1 MASNV
6 IELIKVLR
14 DRTGAGMMDCKK
26 ALMET
31 DCDVEKAVEWLREKG
46 IAKVAKKASRI
57 AAEGLT
63 HVVVNGNEALILEI
77 NSETDFVSKSDAFK
91 NLVVEVANV
100 VLASKPANIEAAK
113 ALTQDIFTNATIKIG
128 EKLDFRRFELV
139 TKSDDQTFGS
149 YIHMGG
155 KISVLVVENGANAEV
170 AKGLAMQ
177 IAANNPQ
184 YITTSDIPAEA
195 IEKEKAVQMEAAKN
209 DEKLKD
215 KPEQALVKIIEGKV
229 NKIFAESVL
238 VKQDYLLDPS
248 QKVEQVLTSNKIS
261 VAKFVRY
268 QVGEGIA
275 KREENFAEEV
285 AKQING

>member
-57 AAEGLT
+57 TAEGLT

-170 AKGLAMQ
+170 SKGLAMQ

-184 YITTSDIPAEA
+184 YVTTSDIPAEA

-285 AKQING
+285 AKQMN

>member
-195 IEKEKAVQMEAAKN
+195 IEKEKTVQMEAAKN

-285 AKQING
+285 AKQMN

>member
-184 YITTSDIPAEA
+184 YVTTSDIPADA

-229 NKIFAESVL
+229 NKIFADSVL

-285 AKQING
+285 AKQMN

>member
-100 VLASKPANIEAAK
+100 VLASKPADIEAAK

-184 YITTSDIPAEA
+184 YGTTSDIPADA

-285 AKQING
+285 AKQMN

>member
-100 VLASKPANIEAAK
+100 VLASKPADIEAAK

-184 YITTSDIPAEA
+184 YVTTSDIPADA

-285 AKQING
+285 AKQMN

>member
-77 NSETDFVSKSDAFK
+77 NSETDFVSKSDAFR

-285 AKQING
+285 AKQMN

>member
-195 IEKEKAVQMEAAKN
+195 IEKEKVVQMEAAKN

-285 AKQING
+285 AKQMN

>member
-113 ALTQDIFTNATIKIG
+113 ALTQDIFTNAAIKIG

-184 YITTSDIPAEA
+184 YVTTSDIPAEA

-285 AKQING
+285 AKQMN

>member
-113 ALTQDIFTNATIKIG
+113 ALTQDIFTNASIKIG

-155 KISVLVVENGANAEV
+155 KISVLVVEDGANAEV

-285 AKQING
+285 AKQMN

>member
-184 YITTSDIPAEA
+184 YVTTSDIPADA

-275 KREENFAEEV
+275 KREESFAEEV
-285 AKQING
+285 AKQMN

>member
-170 AKGLAMQ
+170 AKGIAMQ

-285 AKQING
+285 AKQMN

>member
-184 YITTSDIPAEA
+184 YVTTSDIPAEA

-275 KREENFAEEV
+275 KREENFAGEV
-285 AKQING
+285 AKQMN

>member
-31 DCDVEKAVEWLREKG
+31 DCDVEKAVEWIREKG

-100 VLASKPANIEAAK
+100 VLASKPANIEAAT

-285 AKQING
+285 AKQMN

>member
-100 VLASKPANIEAAK
+100 VLASKPADIEAAK

-184 YITTSDIPAEA
+184 YVTTSDIPAEA

-238 VKQDYLLDPS
+238 VKQDYLLDSS

-285 AKQING
+285 AKQMN

>member
-46 IAKVAKKASRI
+46 IAKVAKKACRI

-184 YITTSDIPAEA
+184 YVTTSDIPAEA

-285 AKQING
+285 AKQMN

>member
-1 MASNV
+1 
-6 IELIKVLR
+6 
-14 DRTGAGMMDCKK
+14 
-26 ALMET
+26 
-31 DCDVEKAVEWLREKG
+31 
-46 IAKVAKKASRI
+46 
-57 AAEGLT
+57 
-63 HVVVNGNEALILEI
+63 
-77 NSETDFVSKSDAFK
+77 
-91 NLVVEVANV
+91 
-100 VLASKPANIEAAK
+100 
-113 ALTQDIFTNATIKIG
+113 
-128 EKLDFRRFELV
+128 
-139 TKSDDQTFGS
+139 
-149 YIHMGG
+149 MGG

-285 AKQING
+285 AKQMN

>member
-77 NSETDFVSKSDAFK
+77 NSETDFVTKSDAFK

-100 VLASKPANIEAAK
+100 VLASKPADIEAAK

-149 YIHMGG
+149 YIHMVG

-184 YITTSDIPAEA
+184 YVTTSDIPAEA

-285 AKQING
+285 AKQMN

>member
-100 VLASKPANIEAAK
+100 VLASKPADIEAAK

-155 KISVLVVENGANAEV
+155 KISVLVVENGANVEV

-184 YITTSDIPAEA
+184 YVTTSDIPAEA

-285 AKQING
+285 AKQMN

>member
-6 IELIKVLR
+6 MEWIKVLR

-100 VLASKPANIEAAK
+100 VLASKPADIEAAK

-285 AKQING
+285 AKQMN

>member
-184 YITTSDIPAEA
+184 YVTTSDIPAEA

-285 AKQING
+285 ATQMN

>member
-100 VLASKPANIEAAK
+100 VLASKPSDIEAAK
-113 ALTQDIFTNATIKIG
+113 ALTQEIFTNATIKIG

-155 KISVLVVENGANAEV
+155 KISVLVVENGSNAEV

-184 YITTSDIPAEA
+184 YITTSDIPADA

-285 AKQING
+285 AKQMN

>member
-184 YITTSDIPAEA
+184 YVTTSDIPADA

-285 AKQING
+285 AKQMN

>member
-1 MASNV
+1 
-6 IELIKVLR
+6 
-14 DRTGAGMMDCKK
+14 MMDCKK

-285 AKQING
+285 AKQMN

>member
-91 NLVVEVANV
+91 DLVVEVANV

-285 AKQING
+285 AKQMN

>member
-26 ALMET
+26 ALLET

-100 VLASKPANIEAAK
+100 VLASKPADIEAAK

-155 KISVLVVENGANAEV
+155 KISVLVVENGANVEV

-184 YITTSDIPAEA
+184 YVTTSDIPAEA

-285 AKQING
+285 AKQMN

>member
-139 TKSDDQTFGS
+139 TKSDDQRFGS
-149 YIHMGG
+149 YIHMCG

-184 YITTSDIPAEA
+184 YVTTSDIPAEA

-285 AKQING
+285 AKQMN

>member
-31 DCDVEKAVEWLREKG
+31 DCDVEKAAEWLREKG

-100 VLASKPANIEAAK
+100 VLASKPANIEAAT

-285 AKQING
+285 AKQMN

>member
-238 VKQDYLLDPS
+238 VKQDYLLDSS

-285 AKQING
+285 AKQMN

>member
-100 VLASKPANIEAAK
+100 VLASKPADIEAAK

-238 VKQDYLLDPS
+238 VKQDYLLDSS

-285 AKQING
+285 AKQMN

>member
-31 DCDVEKAVEWLREKG
+31 NCDVEKAVEWLREKG

-285 AKQING
+285 AKQMN

>member
-6 IELIKVLR
+6 IELIKVLG

-184 YITTSDIPAEA
+184 YVTTSDIPAEA

-285 AKQING
+285 AKQMN

>member
-100 VLASKPANIEAAK
+100 VLASKPADIEAAK

>member
-1 MASNV
+1 MESNPK
-6 IELIKVLR
+6 E
-14 DRTGAGMMDCKK
+14 KK
-26 ALMET
+26 GLF
-31 DCDVEKAVEWLREKG
+31 G
-46 IAKVAKKASRI
+46 FKKK
-57 AAEGLT
+57 E
-63 HVVVNGNEALILEI
+63 E
-77 NSETDFVSKSDAFK
+77 K
-91 NLVVEVANV
+91 NLFLRLINV
-100 VLASKPANIEAAK
+100 
-113 ALTQDIFTNATIKIG
+113 
-128 EKLDFRRFELV
+128 
-139 TKSDDQTFGS
+139 
-149 YIHMGG
+149 
-155 KISVLVVENGANAEV
+155 
-170 AKGLAMQ
+170 KGLGPKMALPMVSTGNTADV
-177 IAANNPQ
+177 I
-184 YITTSDIPAEA
+184 EA

-285 AKQING
+285 AKQMN

>member
-285 AKQING
+285 AKQMN

>member
-184 YITTSDIPAEA
+184 YVTTSDIPAEA

-238 VKQDYLLDPS
+238 VKQDYLLDSS

-285 AKQING
+285 AKQMN

>member
-100 VLASKPANIEAAK
+100 VLASKPANIEAAT

-285 AKQING
+285 AKQMN